1 MTGHLIMISGLPGV
15 GKTSVAEIA
24 AARTGSVHLSIDAV
38 EEWILACGLTRGW
51 QVGVAAYEAA
61 RAMAELNLRLG
72 RSVIID
78 AVNDSEDARQTWR
91 AAAARTSSR
100 IDFVHLVVADAQ
112 EHERRLSG
120 RDRGL
125 AYVGEPTWTDVQRRR
140 ADYAAWSDEVVEL
153 DTTVGLR
160 MRLQAHLPRASARDE
175 AASSL
180 MVLRAGT
187 RSSSG
192 SMHKPLG
199 QS

>member
-1 MTGHLIMISGLPGV
+1 MTGHLILISGLPGV
-15 GKTSVAEIA
+15 GKTSLAEIV

-38 EEWILACGLTRGW
+38 EESILACGLPPGW

-61 RAMAELNLRLG
+61 RAMAELNTRLG

-100 IDFVHLVVADAQ
+100 IDFVHLVVADSQ

-125 AYVGEPTWTDVQRRR
+125 AYVGEPTWAEVQRRR
-140 ADYAAWSDEVVEL
+140 VGYAAWSDEVLEF
-153 DTTVGLR
+153 DTAARTADEVADALTA
-160 MRLQAHLPRASARDE
+160 RLSAR
-175 AASSL
+175 
-180 MVLRAGT
+180 
-187 RSSSG
+187 
-192 SMHKPLG
+192 
-199 QS
+199 